1 MFLFNAITSVLGFI
15 ISLTSIFANSTI
27 DLNILFSS
35 SWSAPSEASS
45 IAWEISS
52 IEICADFCFN
62 RLSIKEVVEVK
73 IEESGEKIH
82 SKKYTGKVVHKTQ
95 KDFYGSGYEDIPVRV
110 PDIKEAENIL
120 NWRPIVSTE
129 EAVRNTLESFIKE
142 FE

>member
-1 MFLFNAITSVLGFI
+1 MERYLILVTQKNN
-15 ISLTSIFANSTI
+15 TSINELAE
-27 DLNILFSS
+27 LL
-35 SWSAPSEASS
+35 
-45 IAWEISS
+45 
-52 IEICADFCFN
+52 
-62 RLSIKEVVEVK
+62 
-73 IEESGEKIH
+73 IEEYEKIH